1 MPVKNSKVAFADL
14 REVLLELGFAETR
27 EKDRLVYRHP
37 AAGTLL
43 LRPYKVKD
51 KVKLTDMLV
60 VRQQLDYNGMI
71 ASDELS
77 RRLEQMP
84 A

>member
-1 MPVKNSKVAFADL
+1 MPVKNSKVAFGDL
-14 REVLLELGFAETR
+14 RELLLELGFSEAR
-27 EKDRLVYRHP
+27 EKDRLIYRHP

-43 LRPYKVKD
+43 LRPYKIKD

-71 ASDELS
+71 ASDDLE
-77 RRLEQMP
+77 RRLEKTP